1 LAQARRAQDISVVN
15 QCDCRELL
23 YSLRSPMSCPST
35 MPAMPR
41 KLAQRSGSETTVVP
55 EHSDSE
61 SLEGTCSFSLP
72 SPRPDTPECHVEGQC
87 KVFVKTTFLDVDE
100 GQGLMQCFAQLRGRT
115 MSDSALVIAF
125 DIEEAYMPGKFSE
138 EHASDC
144 AEKPTVAKAT
154 EPATEPKSQP
164 VQKKNNTAKRA
175 SDKTSVMLRN
185 VPNNYTREMFLA
197 LLDDNGFAG
206 RYDFVYLPCDFRR
219 QANLGYAFVN
229 LVDASAVDDAWAAFH
244 GFLDWALPTQK
255 VCEVSWSGPHQGF
268 KAHVER
274 YRNSPV
280 MHRSVPDAYKPIIFQ
295 DGVRQDFPRPT
306 RKIKAPAAGC

>member
-1 LAQARRAQDISVVN
+1 VAL
-15 QCDCRELL
+15 EL
-23 YSLRSPMSCPST
+23 
-35 MPAMPR
+35 
-41 KLAQRSGSETTVVP
+41 
-55 EHSDSE
+55 SDSE
-61 SLEGTCSFSLP
+61 SVKGTSSSGFP
-72 SPRPDTPECHVEGQC
+72 SPRLDTPEGGVDGQC

-175 SDKTSVMLRN
+175 SDKTTVMLRN

-244 GFLDWALPTQK
+244 GFVDWALPTQK